1 MKSPFVRS
9 FATAFLAES
18 TEHFGFG
25 PLHGP
30 IYPNLTQII
39 MSAAQLSSYEEN
51 RARNIERNNARL
63 RSLGL
68 ISAKEEKR
76 SNDSA
81 WGRNIIKS
89 QHHDNNDESKS
100 LEDDEYTDEKG
111 SVGKRKRITKP
122 KSAPRE
128 GSRKSRRIMSL
139 PAEHSNVELN
149 GESDGDG
156 EREERIDEERK
167 AIIVECR
174 EARQR
179 AAIEVAKAGVKA
191 GKENPTATYEHCL
204 MRVRTMSEKGLA
216 NRIRAIERAAGKHC
230 VVKMAI
236 FKSCLQD
243 ENMWELAQEAA
254 EALERLKGM
263 LPPPTE

>member
-1 MKSPFVRS
+1 
-9 FATAFLAES
+9 
-18 TEHFGFG
+18 
-25 PLHGP
+25 
-30 IYPNLTQII
+30 
-39 MSAAQLSSYEEN
+39 MSDDVGTAQLSSYEEN

-89 QHHDNNDESKS
+89 RHLDTDDGISLGEDES
-100 LEDDEYTDEKG
+100 TGEKG
-111 SVGKRKRITKP
+111 PVGKRKITKP

-139 PAEHSNVELN
+139 PAKHSNVEHE
-149 GESDGDG
+149 GESGG
-156 EREERIDEERK
+156 ESKERIKEERK

-179 AAIEVAKAGVKA
+179 AAIEVAKAGVNA

-204 MRVRTMSEKGLA
+204 MRVRTMTEKGLA

-230 VVKMAI
+230 VIKMAI

-243 ENMWELAQEAA
+243 ENMWELAEEAA

-263 LPPPTE
+263 LPPPTASSRHQPS

>member
-1 MKSPFVRS
+1 
-9 FATAFLAES
+9 
-18 TEHFGFG
+18 
-25 PLHGP
+25 
-30 IYPNLTQII
+30 
-39 MSAAQLSSYEEN
+39 MSDDVVGTAQLSSYEEN

-89 QHHDNNDESKS
+89 RPHDT
-100 LEDDEYTDEKG
+100 EYTGEKG
-111 SVGKRKRITKP
+111 SVEKRKITKP

-139 PAEHSNVELN
+139 PAEHSNVEHE
-149 GESDGDG
+149 GESGG
-156 EREERIDEERK
+156 ERKERIKEERK

-179 AAIEVAKAGVKA
+179 AAIEVAKAGVNA

-204 MRVRTMSEKGLA
+204 MRVRTMTEKGLA

-230 VVKMAI
+230 VIKMAI

-243 ENMWELAQEAA
+243 ENMWELAEEAA